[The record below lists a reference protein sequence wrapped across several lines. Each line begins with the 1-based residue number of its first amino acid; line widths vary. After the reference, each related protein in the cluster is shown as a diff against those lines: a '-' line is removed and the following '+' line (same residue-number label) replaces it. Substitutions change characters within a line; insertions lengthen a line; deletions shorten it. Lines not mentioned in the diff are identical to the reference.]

1 MIGGFSEWKLESF
14 CCRIVSHHQSSYWII
29 HSQARP
35 PLCSFS
41 RYLVISSA
49 VPYGASQTKYGW
61 IFALALYFVDGDMEG
76 NFTVNE
82 QYHPLK
88 SWTRGES
95 PLQSNRYSSTRIL
108 VLWCVRRSVCCREA
122 QRFGLWS
129 KISHGKCLLWVP
141 DWSARSPLPV
151 GR

>member
-1 MIGGFSEWKLESF
+1 MKVGELLLQNRVTPSV
-14 CCRIVSHHQSSYWII
+14 IVLNHTLTST
-29 HSQARP
+29 A

-88 SWTRGES
+88 S
-95 PLQSNRYSSTRIL
+95 
-108 VLWCVRRSVCCREA
+108 
-122 QRFGLWS
+122 
-129 KISHGKCLLWVP
+129 
-141 DWSARSPLPV
+141 
-151 GR
+151 